1 MVMMLD
7 SLYQVIDD
15 LSADDLDALSEYI
28 EQQREQRRLAQYTTE
43 ERIQKIEAAFAELR
57 EGLTPAELDEITEAM
72 NSEVVEPFDE
82 SEWRD

>member
-1 MVMMLD
+1 MMLD

-57 EGLTPAELDEITEAM
+57 EGLTPAQLDEITEAM

>member
-1 MVMMLD
+1 MMLD

-57 EGLTPAELDEITEAM
+57 EGLTVEQLAEITDAM

>member
-1 MVMMLD
+1 MMLD

-82 SEWRD
+82 SEWQD

>member
-1 MVMMLD
+1 MMLD

-72 NSEVVEPFDE
+72 NSEVIEPFDE

>member
-1 MVMMLD
+1 MMLD
-7 SLYQVIDD
+7 NLYQVIDD

-28 EQQREQRRLAQYTTE
+28 EQQREHRRLAQYTAE

-57 EGLTPAELDEITEAM
+57 DGLTAEQLAEITGAM

>member
-1 MVMMLD
+1 MMLN
-7 SLYQVIDD
+7 SLYHMIDD

-57 EGLTPAELDEITEAM
+57 EGLTPAELDEITQTM

-82 SEWRD
+82 LEWRD

>member
-1 MVMMLD
+1 MMLD
-7 SLYQVIDD
+7 NLYQVIDD

-28 EQQREQRRLAQYTTE
+28 EQKREQRRLAQYTTE

-57 EGLTPAELDEITEAM
+57 EGLTPAELDEITKAM

-82 SEWRD
+82 SEWRE

>member
-1 MVMMLD
+1 MILD
-7 SLYQVIDD
+7 NLYQVIDD
-15 LSADDLDALSEYI
+15 LSTDDLDALSEYI
-28 EQQREQRRLAQYTTE
+28 EQQREQRRLAQYTVE

-57 EGLTPAELDEITEAM
+57 EGLTPDELNEITEAM

>member
-1 MVMMLD
+1 MLLD
-7 SLYQVIDD
+7 NLYQVIDD
-15 LSADDLDALSEYI
+15 LSTDDLDALSEYI

-43 ERIQKIEAAFAELR
+43 ERIQKLEAAFAELR

-82 SEWRD
+82 AEWRD

>member
-1 MVMMLD
+1 MMLD

-15 LSADDLDALSEYI
+15 LSTDDLDALSEYI

-57 EGLTPAELDEITEAM
+57 EGLTPAELEEITEAM
-72 NSEVVEPFDE
+72 NSEVIEPFDE

>member
-1 MVMMLD
+1 MMLD

-72 NSEVVEPFDE
+72 NSEMVEPFDE

>member
-1 MVMMLD
+1 MMLD

-15 LSADDLDALSEYI
+15 LSTDDLDALSEYI

-57 EGLTPAELDEITEAM
+57 EGLTPADLEEITEAM
-72 NSEVVEPFDE
+72 NSEVIEPFDE

>member
-1 MVMMLD
+1 MLD

-72 NSEVVEPFDE
+72 NSEMVEPFDE

>member
-1 MVMMLD
+1 MMLD
-7 SLYQVIDD
+7 NLYQVIDD
-15 LSADDLDALSEYI
+15 LSTDDLDALSEYI
-28 EQQREQRRLAQYTTE
+28 EQQREQRRLAQYTVE

-57 EGLTPAELDEITEAM
+57 EGLTPDELNEITEAM

>member
-1 MVMMLD
+1 MTLD

-15 LSADDLDALSEYI
+15 LSMDDLDALSEYI

-57 EGLTPAELDEITEAM
+57 EGLTPAELEEITEAM
-72 NSEVVEPFDE
+72 NSEVIEPFDE
-82 SEWRD
+82 SEWQD

>member
-1 MVMMLD
+1 MMLD

>member
-1 MVMMLD
+1 MMLD
-7 SLYQVIDD
+7 NLYQVIDD
-15 LSADDLDALSEYI
+15 LSADDLDALSKYI
-28 EQQREQRRLAQYTTE
+28 EQQREHRRLAQYTAE

-57 EGLTPAELDEITEAM
+57 EGLTAEQLAEITEAM

>member
-1 MVMMLD
+1 MMLD

-43 ERIQKIEAAFAELR
+43 ERIRKIEAAFAELR

>member
-1 MVMMLD
+1 MMLD

-15 LSADDLDALSEYI
+15 LSMDELDTLSEYI

-57 EGLTPAELDEITEAM
+57 EGLTQAELDEITEAM

>member
-1 MVMMLD
+1 MMLD

-43 ERIQKIEAAFAELR
+43 ERIQKIEVAFAELR

>member
-1 MVMMLD
+1 MMLD

-57 EGLTPAELDEITEAM
+57 AGLTPAELEEITEAM
-72 NSEVVEPFDE
+72 NSEVIEPFDE

>member
-1 MVMMLD
+1 MMLD
-7 SLYQVIDD
+7 NLYQVIDD

-28 EQQREQRRLAQYTTE
+28 EQQREHRRLAQYTAE

-57 EGLTPAELDEITEAM
+57 EGLTVEQIAEITEAM
-72 NSEVVEPFDE
+72 NSEVIEPFDE